1 MPGYDQT
8 GPMGQGARSGRGL
21 GRCNGNR
28 LGNGRDERTTRVMQ
42 RLRRRRCRRDAFA
55 PMDAG
60 AGYGGRRQDV
70 EGAGR
75 PFGLRGQGTGGG
87 FGGGGRQR

>member
-28 LGNGRDERTTRVMQ
+28 LSDGRDGWTTRVMQ
-42 RLRRRRCRRDAFA
+42 RLRRRRCRRDAVA

-60 AGYGGRRQDV
+60 VGYGGRRQGVD
-70 EGAGR
+70 GPGR
-75 PFGLRGQGTGGG
+75 PFGLRGRGAGGG
-87 FGGGGRQR
+87 FGGGSRQR